1 MIKIR
6 AWHCLGALL
15 SAGCLFG
22 ASADLKIGFINVEEI
37 FKNFAGTK
45 DAQAKFDK
53 EVAKWEQDASQR
65 QKDIKDIKDQL
76 EKQSLLLS
84 KERKDEL
91 EAKLKQKMVEYQD
104 FLQTKF
110 GQKGEVLSKNEEL
123 TKPIVEKINKIIDK
137 IAKDEGY
144 DYILDARAGGVI
156 YGKPAFDLTERVLN
170 ILNKEK

>member
-1 MIKIR
+1 MTKTKAR
-6 AWHCLGALL
+6 LG
-15 SAGCLFG
+15 LFTFVAMG
-22 ASADLKIGFINVEEI
+22 SLFWANAELKIGFINVEEI
-37 FKNFAGTK
+37 FKNYAGTK

-53 EVAKWEQDASQR
+53 EVAKWEQDATNK
-65 QKDIKDIKDQL
+65 QKEIKDIKDQL

-84 KERKDEL
+84 SERKAEL
-91 EAKLKQKMVEYQD
+91 DAKLKQKMTEYQD

-144 DYILDARAGGVI
+144 DFIFDARAGGVI

-170 ILNKEK
+170 LLNKEK

>member
-1 MIKIR
+1 MKIR
-6 AWHCLGALL
+6 HCLAALL
-15 SAGCLFG
+15 AAGCLVG
-22 ASADLKIGFINVEEI
+22 ASAEMKIGFINVEEI
-37 FKNFAGTK
+37 FKNYAGTK

-53 EVAKWEQDASQR
+53 EVAKWEQDASTR
-65 QKDIKDIKDQL
+65 QKEIKDIKDQL

-84 KERKDEL
+84 SERKAEL

-123 TKPIVEKINKIIDK
+123 TKPIIEKINKIIEK

-144 DYILDARAGGVI
+144 DFIFDARAGGVI

-170 ILNKEK
+170 LLNKEK

>member
-1 MIKIR
+1 MTQTKAR
-6 AWHCLGALL
+6 LGLSALL
-15 SAGCLFG
+15 AVGSLFWTSAE
-22 ASADLKIGFINVEEI
+22 LKIGFINVEEI
-37 FKNFAGTK
+37 FKNYSGTK
-45 DAQAKFDK
+45 DAQEKFDK
-53 EVAKWEQDASQR
+53 EVAKWEQDASAR
-65 QKDIKDIKDQL
+65 QKEIKDIKDQL

-84 KERKDEL
+84 SERKAEL

-144 DYILDARAGGVI
+144 DFIFDARAGGVI
-156 YGKPAFDLTERVLN
+156 YGKPAYDLTERVLN
-170 ILNKEK
+170 LLNKEK

>member
-1 MIKIR
+1 MVKMKIR
-6 AWHCLGALL
+6 HCLAALL
-15 SAGCLFG
+15 AAGCLVG
-22 ASADLKIGFINVEEI
+22 ASAEMKIGFINVEEI
-37 FKNFAGTK
+37 FKNYAGTK

-53 EVAKWEQDASQR
+53 EVAKWEQDASTR
-65 QKDIKDIKDQL
+65 QKEIKDIKDQL

-84 KERKDEL
+84 PERKAEL

-123 TKPIVEKINKIIDK
+123 TKPIIEKINKIIEK

-144 DYILDARAGGVI
+144 DFIFDARAGGVI

-170 ILNKEK
+170 LLNKEK